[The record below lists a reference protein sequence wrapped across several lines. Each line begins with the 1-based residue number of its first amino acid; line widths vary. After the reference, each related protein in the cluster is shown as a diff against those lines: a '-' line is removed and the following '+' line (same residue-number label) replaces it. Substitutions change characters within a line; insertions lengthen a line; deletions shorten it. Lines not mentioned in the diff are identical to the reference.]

1 MHLARPRA
9 GQWEQGWGLSGRKAW
24 EGVARGSGH
33 GAFPPR
39 VRTHPEPALALGGS
53 VVHLDLP
60 QGDGVH
66 DPVDQLLAN
75 LLCGA
80 LQGQRPAVG
89 RGGTAWPTALPADAP
104 VPPSVRQMRR
114 RSVATEPS
122 GPGRNGATARGLGL
136 TVGAG
141 RRRAPTPAPARW
153 GCERARCTHG
163 GSNPTTA
170 CSCHPPKTSPAM
182 WPFLRQTHRGR
193 VKSPRAQSPSRP
205 GSPGPDSANGT

>member
-141 RRRAPTPAPARW
+141 RRRAPTPARW

-170 CSCHPPKTSPAM
+170 CSCHPPQDESCHVAIS
-182 WPFLRQTHRGR
+182 QTNTQRPSEE
-193 VKSPRAQSPSRP
+193 SPRPKPQQTREPRA
-205 GSPGPDSANGT
+205 